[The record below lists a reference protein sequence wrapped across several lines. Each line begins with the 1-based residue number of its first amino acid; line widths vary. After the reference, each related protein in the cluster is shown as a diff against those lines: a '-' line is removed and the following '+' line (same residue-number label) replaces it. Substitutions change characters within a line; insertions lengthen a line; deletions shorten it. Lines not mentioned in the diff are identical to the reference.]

1 MGDRDDLLAELYER
15 HHREAV
21 RLAWAMCRDASLA
34 EELAQEAFV
43 RVYLR
48 RRALRDP
55 AAAPAYLR
63 RTIVNLAYD
72 HGRRSVRQRELV
84 LQMSSDDVDD
94 SVDALDPIGARTLL
108 DAVAALP
115 KRRQAC
121 VILRFYLDLSEADTA
136 AALGVSVGTVKSQ
149 THKALAQLRSALD
162 DAETAADR
170 PTATASDRPSGPRG
184 GRR

>member
-1 MGDRDDLLAELYER
+1 VGDRDDLLAELYER
-15 HHREAV
+15 RHGEAV
-21 RLAWAMCRDASLA
+21 RLAWALCRDASLA
-34 EELAQEAFV
+34 EELVQEAFV

-48 RRALRDP
+48 GRALRDP

-72 HGRRSVRQRELV
+72 HGRRSARQRQV
-84 LQMSSDDVDD
+84 VVQMSSDAVDD
-94 SVDALDPIGARTLL
+94 SVDALDPIGSRTLL

-136 AALGVSVGTVKSQ
+136 AALGISVGTVKSQ
-149 THKALAQLRSALD
+149 THKALGQLRGALD
-162 DAETAADR
+162 GTE
-170 PTATASDRPSGPRG
+170 TASDRPTG